1 MGLLILGI
9 FLLVYGVFVLILAF
23 TKKPAAI
30 WNMGKIQGFVKMLG
44 NTGTVIFFTIWGLAT
59 LGIGIWLTFI
69 R

>member
-9 FLLVYGVFVLILAF
+9 FLIVYGVFVLILAF

-44 NTGTVIFFTIWGLAT
+44 TTGTVVFFTIWGVAALV
-59 LGIGIWLTFI
+59 IGILLVV